1 MLSTSLKY
9 HIDVSI
15 QLWLWTSQQHHY
27 DVTYQNYY
35 ANACISAP
43 IWLKFCHLLHLIFS
57 RLFHLTVFQL
67 VSVTEIRIP
76 LTEIRI
82 PLTENRIPLTTTK
95 IPLTKI
101 RIPLTEFKIP
111 IIEIIYNTS
120 NRN

>member
-1 MLSTSLKY
+1 MFLFNCDYEHHNDIIMMLHTKTTRQMLNSFLFNS
-9 HIDVSI
+9 
-15 QLWLWTSQQHHY
+15 
-27 DVTYQNYY
+27 NY
-35 ANACISAP
+35 
-43 IWLKFCHLLHLIFS
+43 LLHFIFS

-101 RIPLTEFKIP
+101 RIPLAEFRIP